1 MKKTLLIIPLII
13 LLAGCTNSTTQ
24 QPTQSTT
31 KEPTQKEAPASPK
44 PTQNS
49 SSGEKSDIWGDS
61 SNDENMDTLWKP
73 VIYLYPTIE
82 QKINVKFGDPEI
94 LTITYPPYNNGWDV
108 IASPTG
114 KIINLADGQEYSY
127 LFWEGENND
136 QQYDLT
142 TGFIVEGKNVS
153 SFLQSTLK
161 KLGLNSKEY
170 NEFIVYWLPQ
180 MINNKYNLIH
190 FATQEEY
197 DNRVPLSITPQPDSM
212 LRIFM
217 VFKNLNEEIQV
228 TPQNIKSFNRE
239 GFSVIEWGGTEVK

>member
-31 KEPTQKEAPASPK
+31 KEPTQKEAPASTKTIQEP
-44 PTQNS
+44 
-49 SSGEKSDIWGDS
+49 SSGGNSALW
-61 SNDENMDTLWKP
+61 DTKELKP

-94 LTITYPPYNNGWDV
+94 LTITYPPYSNGWDV